1 MYENKSFEGIIEE
14 MLDNVPSDVDKREGS
29 VIYDALAPV
38 AMELAQVYADLDM
51 LIDETFADT
60 ASYYYLVKR
69 AAEHGIFAQEG
80 TPAVLEVVVEPQELE
95 IEMGTEFN
103 VGELNYT
110 LTNSLGDGHYLLTC
124 DTSGAE
130 GNNTVDEVI
139 PMGFV
144 EDLESIEIYGIYTA
158 GTDDEDEESL
168 RERYIESFKT
178 AAFGGNKEDYKE
190 KIKGILGVEG
200 CKVYSAKDLL
210 DLGESAEAGQVKCVI
225 SATNGQVPA
234 ESLIST
240 VQQEIDP
247 TQTGSGDGLAP
258 CGHVVTVTGV
268 DKYLIN
274 ISADF
279 VLQVPWEDVSETVTL
294 QLSEYLKELARDW
307 DTVSEIVV
315 RRSRVELNILNVEG
329 VLDVDNVKINGSQSN
344 CILDANSIPV
354 LESVVNNGQTD
365 D

>member
-1 MYENKSFEGIIEE
+1 MYENKTFEVIIEE

-38 AMELAQVYADLDM
+38 AMELAQVYSDLDM
-51 LIDETFADT
+51 LIDETFADS

-69 AAEHGIFAQEG
+69 AAEHGVFVREG
-80 TPAVLEVVVEPQELE
+80 TPAVLEVVVEPKELE
-95 IEMGTEFN
+95 IEPGTEFN

-124 DTSGAE
+124 DTSGTE
-130 GNNTVDEVI
+130 GNNTADEVI
-139 PMGFV
+139 PMGFI

-158 GTDDEDEESL
+158 GVDDEDEESL

-190 KIKGILGVEG
+190 KIKDILGVEG

-210 DLGESAEAGQVKCVI
+210 DLEESVKAGQVKCVI
-225 SATNGQVPA
+225 SATNGQVPT

-258 CGHVVTVTGV
+258 CGHIVTIAGV
-268 DKYLIN
+268 NEYPIS

-279 VLQVPWEDVSETVTL
+279 VLQVAWEDVSETVTL
-294 QLSEYLKELARDW
+294 KITEYLTELAVDW
-307 DTVSEIVV
+307 DSASEIVV
-315 RRSRVELNILNVEG
+315 RRSHIELNLLNIEG
-329 VLDVDNVKINGSQSN
+329 IVDVGNVKINGSQSN
-344 CILDANSIPV
+344 CILDKNSIPV
-354 LESVVNNGQTD
+354 LESVIKNG
-365 D
+365 